1 MIKRAR
7 RDSERTPLIAT
18 SNNFGW
24 PLVWAV
30 SLGAELFVYF
40 WLGFDVA
47 PWADHHFGKA
57 PLFKILGYIVG
68 IGCPINALVRVV
80 RDYNKA
86 QNEET

>member
-1 MIKRAR
+1 MA
-7 RDSERTPLIAT
+7 
-18 SNNFGW
+18 
-24 PLVWAV
+24 LVWAV

-47 PWADHHFGKA
+47 PWAARRWGH
-57 PLFKILGYIVG
+57 PILFQILGYIVG

-86 QNEET
+86 QKKDEHEHLDQHD